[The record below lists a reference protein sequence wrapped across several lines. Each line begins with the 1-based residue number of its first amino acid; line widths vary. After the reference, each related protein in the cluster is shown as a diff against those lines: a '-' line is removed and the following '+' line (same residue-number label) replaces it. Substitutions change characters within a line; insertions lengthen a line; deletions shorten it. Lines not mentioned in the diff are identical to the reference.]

1 MKYELW
7 AALLIAVVVFFD
19 AASLKRRGSNV
30 GPSIWAAISF
40 FLGIFGVFLYLGSRS
55 RVFLPQAQKASVS
68 LKRSSQLYQRSTN
81 APSSSA
87 ASSLEEDLDSAD
99 ADGESTGSI
108 ERDEFEQLPDVSFL
122 AEPLLVRAKFNEDG
136 RRVKRSWMLEV
147 VPGAVVCQDL
157 WKTISFPIASENP
170 PKVYENRV
178 DLFLRGSEI
187 RYQIE
192 FAQSADALAFQ
203 TAIEKMVLESV
214 RETLEPH
221 RAPAGVALL
230 APGVV
235 DVDATECSELVYQAP
250 RPFQARV
257 GLQLL
262 SATRG
267 ADTVVDFV
275 LESKGDSTGPYF
287 VASGYPI
294 RSRDDLQRDQYRL
307 ASYHAELLGLSK
319 AILISLTI
327 YLVFNLVLLA
337 RAGNGGSGF
346 LSEIFSGLGES
357 SILSLVLELYGLWPM
372 VMAIALATIRSPK
385 LIGPTGF
392 ALLCTPLGMII
403 VTYLFYAIGIGF
415 WGMPINSTGMSV
427 TDVLVNVGICFYFC
441 TLVHRCWK
449 LRSLSKQLYPA
460 SREASASLWS
470 SVSYGLMGGSYL
482 CSLIGIGWHANEM
495 NDQVRY
501 ASQPGVD
508 VNREDAA
515 LAKLNRG
522 IELFD
527 EKNRDLNL
535 AEKLLQESLVDWQV
549 LGQSELSPLRC
560 RLNLISCLNNLGH
573 LRLLQDREDEA
584 FELFKRS
591 AAISDSVGSRKDLT
605 EVAKGIL
612 DYAGTNLEYL
622 EERRSTEATRKKF
635 EEAEKLRV
643 ATIIKM
649 DQGKRRE
656 ALDSLQKLA
665 ELWRGML
672 AGSTEEVRL
681 EANRRLASVH
691 LQMAE
696 LQIQENQLELGKAS
710 LKASKEYLAEALSKV
725 NADPLLEH
733 YLESARTMDLSIEDF
748 ENQQRIRK
756 LFEQGQD
763 AEGIAQWV
771 KYLEDRDAEILKGD
785 RKYSEER
792 VRRHGE
798 HLRDLAW
805 YLLQCDP
812 RFRDPVKALAL
823 AERACSLDAE
833 LVDFMLALAL
843 AKHRNSQWEE
853 CLELLDKIQLVA
865 GKIDGMAIFLRA
877 LSHHHLHAKDKAEI
891 ELQRGLL
898 WTKEI
903 LIRAAEDPAVRIYLE
918 TFQKDVESLRDE
930 AIQKIQQKPDV

>member
-1 MKYELW
+1 MKYEIW

-30 GPSIWAAISF
+30 VPSLWAAISL
-40 FLGIFGVFLYLGSRS
+40 FLGMFGVFLYLGSRS

-87 ASSLEEDLDSAD
+87 ESSVEEDLDSAD
-99 ADGESTGSI
+99 ADGASTGST
-108 ERDEFEQLPDVSFL
+108 ERDEFEQLPDVSLL

-147 VPGAVVCQDL
+147 IPGSVVCQDL

-170 PKVYENRV
+170 PKVHDNRV
-178 DLFLRGSEI
+178 DLLLRGSEI

-214 RETLEPH
+214 RETLEPY

-235 DVDATECSELVYQAP
+235 DVDSTECSELVYQAP

-262 SATRG
+262 SATQG

-307 ASYHAELLGLSK
+307 ASYHAELFRLSK

-327 YLVFNLVLLA
+327 YSVLTLGLPALA
-337 RAGNGGSGF
+337 GSGGSGF
-346 LSEIFSGLGES
+346 FSEIFSGLGES
-357 SILSLVLELYGLWPM
+357 SILPLALAMYGLWPL

-392 ALLCTPLGMII
+392 ALLCTPVGVLI
-403 VTYLFYAIGIGF
+403 VTHLFYAIGIGF
-415 WGMPINSTGMSV
+415 WGMPIKSTGLRV
-427 TDVLVNVGICFYFC
+427 ADVLVNVGVCFYFC

-460 SREASASLWS
+460 PREASTSLWS
-470 SVSYGLMGGSYL
+470 SVSYGLMGASYL
-482 CSLIGIGWHANEM
+482 CSLIGIGWYAYDMNE
-495 NDQVRY
+495 QVRY

-508 VNREDAA
+508 LNREDAA
-515 LAKLNRG
+515 WTKLNRG
-522 IELFD
+522 LELLD

-560 RLNLISCLNNLGH
+560 RLNLISCLSNLGH
-573 LRLLQDREDEA
+573 VCLLQDREEEA
-584 FELFKRS
+584 IELFKRS
-591 AAISDSVGSRKDLT
+591 IAISDSIGNRNDLT
-605 EVAKGIL
+605 EVDRGIL
-612 DYAGTNLEYL
+612 DYARTHLEYL
-622 EERRSTEATRKKF
+622 EERQSTEATRKKF

-696 LQIQENQLELGKAS
+696 LQIQENQVELGKAS
-710 LKASKEYLAEALSKV
+710 LKVSKEYLAEALSKV

-833 LVDFMLALAL
+833 RVDFMLALAL
-843 AKHRNSQWEE
+843 ANHRNSQWDE
-853 CLELLDKIQLVA
+853 CLKVLDKIQLVA
-865 GKIDGMAIFLRA
+865 GKADGIAIFLGA
-877 LSHHHLHAKDKAEI
+877 LCHHHLHANEKAAS
-891 ELQRGLL
+891 ELKRGLL
-898 WTKEI
+898 WMKEI
-903 LIRAAEDPAVRIYLE
+903 QARAAEDPSIRIYLE
-918 TFQKDVESLRDE
+918 ASLEDLVSIMGE

>member
-1 MKYELW
+1 
-7 AALLIAVVVFFD
+7 
-19 AASLKRRGSNV
+19 
-30 GPSIWAAISF
+30 
-40 FLGIFGVFLYLGSRS
+40 
-55 RVFLPQAQKASVS
+55 
-68 LKRSSQLYQRSTN
+68 
-81 APSSSA
+81 
-87 ASSLEEDLDSAD
+87 
-99 ADGESTGSI
+99 
-108 ERDEFEQLPDVSFL
+108 
-122 AEPLLVRAKFNEDG
+122 
-136 RRVKRSWMLEV
+136 
-147 VPGAVVCQDL
+147 
-157 WKTISFPIASENP
+157 
-170 PKVYENRV
+170 
-178 DLFLRGSEI
+178 
-187 RYQIE
+187 
-192 FAQSADALAFQ
+192 
-203 TAIEKMVLESV
+203 
-214 RETLEPH
+214 
-221 RAPAGVALL
+221 
-230 APGVV
+230 
-235 DVDATECSELVYQAP
+235 
-250 RPFQARV
+250 
-257 GLQLL
+257 
-262 SATRG
+262 
-267 ADTVVDFV
+267 
-275 LESKGDSTGPYF
+275 
-287 VASGYPI
+287 
-294 RSRDDLQRDQYRL
+294 
-307 ASYHAELLGLSK
+307 
-319 AILISLTI
+319 
-327 YLVFNLVLLA
+327 
-337 RAGNGGSGF
+337 
-346 LSEIFSGLGES
+346 
-357 SILSLVLELYGLWPM
+357 
-372 VMAIALATIRSPK
+372 
-385 LIGPTGF
+385 
-392 ALLCTPLGMII
+392 
-403 VTYLFYAIGIGF
+403 
-415 WGMPINSTGMSV
+415 
-427 TDVLVNVGICFYFC
+427 
-441 TLVHRCWK
+441 
-449 LRSLSKQLYPA
+449 
-460 SREASASLWS
+460 
-470 SVSYGLMGGSYL
+470 
-482 CSLIGIGWHANEM
+482 
-495 NDQVRY
+495 
-501 ASQPGVD
+501 
-508 VNREDAA
+508 
-515 LAKLNRG
+515 LNRG
-522 IELFD
+522 LELLD

-560 RLNLISCLNNLGH
+560 RLNLISCLSNLGH

>member
-1 MKYELW
+1 
-7 AALLIAVVVFFD
+7 
-19 AASLKRRGSNV
+19 
-30 GPSIWAAISF
+30 
-40 FLGIFGVFLYLGSRS
+40 
-55 RVFLPQAQKASVS
+55 
-68 LKRSSQLYQRSTN
+68 
-81 APSSSA
+81 
-87 ASSLEEDLDSAD
+87 
-99 ADGESTGSI
+99 
-108 ERDEFEQLPDVSFL
+108 
-122 AEPLLVRAKFNEDG
+122 
-136 RRVKRSWMLEV
+136 MLEV

-327 YLVFNLVLLA
+327 YLVFNLVLLVI
-337 RAGNGGSGF
+337 AGNGGSGF

-415 WGMPINSTGMSV
+415 WGMPINSTGLSV
-427 TDVLVNVGICFYFC
+427 TDVLVNLGICFYFC

>member
-30 GPSIWAAISF
+30 APSIWAAISF

-55 RVFLPQAQKASVS
+55 RVFLPQALKASVS

-87 ASSLEEDLDSAD
+87 ESSLEEDLDSAD
-99 ADGESTGSI
+99 ADGESTGST

-122 AEPLLVRAKFNEDG
+122 EDPLLVRAKFNEDG
-136 RRVKRSWMLEV
+136 RRVKRSWMLQV
-147 VPGAVVCQDL
+147 IPGSVVCQDL

-170 PKVYENRV
+170 PKVHENRV

-192 FAQSADALAFQ
+192 FAQPADALAFQ

-230 APGVV
+230 APDAV
-235 DVDATECSELVYQAP
+235 DVDSTGCSELVYKAP
-250 RPFQARV
+250 NPFQARV

-307 ASYHAELLGLSK
+307 ASYHSELLGLSK

-327 YLVFNLVLLA
+327 YLVFNLVLLVI
-337 RAGNGGSGF
+337 AGNGGSGF
-346 LSEIFSGLGES
+346 LSEIFSALRES
-357 SILSLVLELYGLWPM
+357 SILSLALELYGLWPL
-372 VMAIALATIRSPK
+372 VLAIALATIRSPK

-470 SVSYGLMGGSYL
+470 SVSYGLMGISYL

-515 LAKLNRG
+515 LAKLSRG

-535 AEKLLQESLVDWQV
+535 AEKLLQESLVDLQV
-549 LGQSELSPLRC
+549 LGESEWSPLRC

-591 AAISDSVGSRKDLT
+591 AAISDSVGSREDLT

-612 DYAGTNLEYL
+612 DYARTHLEYL
-622 EERRSTEATRKKF
+622 EERQSSKAARKKF

-649 DQGKRRE
+649 DQGKTRE

-665 ELWRGML
+665 ELWREML
-672 AGSTEEVRL
+672 PGSTEKVRL
-681 EANRRLASVH
+681 EANKQLAVVH

-696 LQIQENQLELGKAS
+696 MQLQENQVELGKTS
-710 LKASKEYLAEALSKV
+710 LKAAKEYLAEALSKG

-733 YLESARTMDLSIEDF
+733 YLESARTMDQAIEDF
-748 ENQQRIRK
+748 ETQQRIQK
-756 LFEQGQD
+756 LFEQGQN
-763 AEGIAQWV
+763 AESIDQWV
-771 KYLEDRDAEILKGD
+771 KYIEDRDAEIRKGD
-785 RKYSEER
+785 RKYSEEGL
-792 VRRHGE
+792 RRHGG

-805 YLLQCDP
+805 YLLLCDP

-833 LVDFMLALAL
+833 RVDFMLALAL

>member
-68 LKRSSQLYQRSTN
+68 KKRSSQLYQRSTN

-87 ASSLEEDLDSAD
+87 ESSLEEDLDSAD

-147 VPGAVVCQDL
+147 IPGSVVCQDL
-157 WKTISFPIASENP
+157 WKTISFPIAFENP
-170 PKVYENRV
+170 PKVHENRV

-192 FAQSADALAFQ
+192 FAQPADALAFQ

-230 APGVV
+230 APDVV
-235 DVDATECSELVYQAP
+235 DVDSTECSELVYKAP
-250 RPFQARV
+250 NPFQARV

-307 ASYHAELLGLSK
+307 ASYHAELFRLSK

-327 YLVFNLVLLA
+327 YFVLILGLPALA
-337 RAGNGGSGF
+337 GSGGSGF
-346 LSEIFSGLGES
+346 FSEIFSALGES
-357 SILSLVLELYGLWPM
+357 SILSMALALYGLWPL

-392 ALLCTPLGMII
+392 ALLCTPVGVLI
-403 VTYLFYAIGIGF
+403 VTHLLYAIGIGF
-415 WGMPINSTGMSV
+415 WGMPINSTGLRV
-427 TDVLVNVGICFYFC
+427 TDVLANVGICFYFC
-441 TLVHRCWK
+441 TLVYRCWK

-460 SREASASLWS
+460 PREASTSLWS
-470 SVSYGLMGGSYL
+470 SVSYGLMGASYL
-482 CSLIGIGWHANEM
+482 WSLIGIGWYAYDMNEH
-495 NDQVRY
+495 VRY
-501 ASQPGVD
+501 ASLPGVD
-508 VNREDAA
+508 LNREEAA
-515 LAKLNRG
+515 WNKLNRG
-522 IELFD
+522 LELLD

-560 RLNLISCLNNLGH
+560 RLNLISCLSNLGH

-584 FELFKRS
+584 IELFKRS
-591 AAISDSVGSRKDLT
+591 IAISDSIGNRKDLT
-605 EVAKGIL
+605 EVDRGIL
-612 DYAGTNLEYL
+612 DYARTHLEYL
-622 EERRSTEATRKKF
+622 EERQSSKAARKKF
-635 EEAEKLRV
+635 EDAEKLRV
-643 ATIIKM
+643 ATIIKL
-649 DQGKRRE
+649 DQGKTRE

-672 AGSTEEVRL
+672 PGSTEEVRL
-681 EANRRLASVH
+681 EANKQLAVVH

-696 LQIQENQLELGKAS
+696 LQLQENQVDLGKSS
-710 LKASKEYLAEALSKV
+710 LKAAKEYLAEALSKG

-733 YLESARTMDLSIEDF
+733 YLESARTMDQAIEDF
-748 ENQQRIRK
+748 ETQQRIQK
-756 LFEQGQD
+756 LFEQGQN
-763 AEGIAQWV
+763 AESIDQWV
-771 KYLEDRDAEILKGD
+771 KFIEDRDAEIRKGD
-785 RKYSEER
+785 RKYSEEGL
-792 VRRHGE
+792 RRHGG

-805 YLLQCDP
+805 YLLLCDP

-833 LVDFMLALAL
+833 RVDFMLALAL

-853 CLELLDKIQLVA
+853 CLNLLDKIQVVA

>member
-30 GPSIWAAISF
+30 APSIWAAISF

-81 APSSSA
+81 APLSSA
-87 ASSLEEDLDSAD
+87 ESSVEEDLDSAD
-99 ADGESTGSI
+99 ADGESTGST
-108 ERDEFEQLPDVSFL
+108 EPDVSEQLPDVSFL
-122 AEPLLVRAKFNEDG
+122 EDPLLVRAKFNEDG
-136 RRVKRSWMLEV
+136 RRVKRSWMLQV
-147 VPGAVVCQDL
+147 IPGSVVCQDL

-170 PKVYENRV
+170 PKVHENRV

-192 FAQSADALAFQ
+192 FAQPADALAFQ

-230 APGVV
+230 APDAV
-235 DVDATECSELVYQAP
+235 DVDSTECSELVYKAP
-250 RPFQARV
+250 NPFQARV

-307 ASYHAELLGLSK
+307 ASYHSELLGLSK

-327 YLVFNLVLLA
+327 YLVFNLVLLVI
-337 RAGNGGSGF
+337 AGNGGSGF
-346 LSEIFSGLGES
+346 LSEIFSALGES
-357 SILSLVLELYGLWPM
+357 SILSLALELYGLWPL
-372 VMAIALATIRSPK
+372 VLAIALATIRSPK

-415 WGMPINSTGMSV
+415 WGMPISSTGMSV

-460 SREASASLWS
+460 SREASVSLWS
-470 SVSYGLMGGSYL
+470 SVSYGLMGVSYL

-515 LAKLNRG
+515 LAKLSRG

-535 AEKLLQESLVDWQV
+535 AEKLLQESLVDLQV
-549 LGQSELSPLRC
+549 LGESEWSPLRC

-591 AAISDSVGSRKDLT
+591 AAISDSVGSREDLT

-612 DYAGTNLEYL
+612 DYARTHLEYL
-622 EERRSTEATRKKF
+622 EERQSSKAARKKF

-649 DQGKRRE
+649 DQGKTRE

-672 AGSTEEVRL
+672 PGSTEKVRL
-681 EANRRLASVH
+681 EANKQLAVVH

-696 LQIQENQLELGKAS
+696 MQVQENQVELGKAS
-710 LKASKEYLAEALSKV
+710 LKAAKEYLAEALSKG

-733 YLESARTMDLSIEDF
+733 YLESARTMDQAIEDF
-748 ENQQRIRK
+748 ETQQRIQK
-756 LFEQGQD
+756 LFEQGQN
-763 AEGIAQWV
+763 AESIDQWV
-771 KYLEDRDAEILKGD
+771 KYIEDRDAEIRKGD
-785 RKYSEER
+785 RKYSEEGL
-792 VRRHGE
+792 RRHGG

-805 YLLQCDP
+805 YLLLCDP

-833 LVDFMLALAL
+833 RVDFMLALAL

-853 CLELLDKIQLVA
+853 CLNLLDKIQLVA